1 MPLTDSPAK
10 PHDHSLCIEDA
21 LGQARLICEQRN
33 VRLTAIREQVLG
45 LIWQSHKPIGAYD
58 LLEQL
63 AKTHHAA
70 KPPTIYRALE
80 FLQDNGLIHK
90 IESQNAFLGCAHV
103 GGHHHGQFLICTACG
118 TAQEIDEKI
127 VSSALENASQAHG
140 FKIQSFVIEIKGLC
154 ATCQDL

>member
-1 MPLTDSPAK
+1 MPLTVSPAK

-21 LGQARLICEQRN
+21 LAQARLICEQRA

-103 GGHHHGQFLICTACG
+103 GGHHHGQFLICTICG

>member
-1 MPLTDSPAK
+1 MSLTDSPAE

-21 LGQARLICEQRN
+21 LEQARLICEQRK

-118 TAQEIDEKI
+118 TAQEIDEKV
-127 VSSALENASQAHG
+127 VSSALENASQAQG

-154 ATCQDL
+154 TTCQDL

>member
-1 MPLTDSPAK
+1 MPLTVSPAT
-10 PHDHSLCIEDA
+10 PHDHSTCIDDA
-21 LGQARLICEQRN
+21 LAQARLICEQRN

-63 AKTHHAA
+63 AKTHQAA

-80 FLQDNGLIHK
+80 FLQENGLIHK

-127 VSSALENASQAHG
+127 VASALESASKAQG
-140 FKIQSFVIEIKGLC
+140 FKIQSFVIEVKGLC
-154 ATCQDL
+154 AACQDL

>member
-1 MPLTDSPAK
+1 MPLTVSPAK

-21 LGQARLICEQRN
+21 LAQARLICEQRA

-63 AKTHHAA
+63 AKTHRAA

-103 GGHHHGQFLICTACG
+103 GGHHHGQFLICTECG

-127 VSSALENASQAHG
+127 VSSALENVSQAQG
-140 FKIQSFVIEIKGLC
+140 FKIHSFVIEIKGVC
-154 ATCQDL
+154 AACQGL